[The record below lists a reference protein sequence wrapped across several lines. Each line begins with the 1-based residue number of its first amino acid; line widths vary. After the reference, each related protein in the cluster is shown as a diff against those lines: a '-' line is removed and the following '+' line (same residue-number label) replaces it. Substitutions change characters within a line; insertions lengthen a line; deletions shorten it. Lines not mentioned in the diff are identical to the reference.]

1 MYSAGDSCKSNRNA
15 NEAFANCE
23 TGTLMLNWVI
33 GKRSGRRPRSVRRKP
48 SYEEAKRIAV
58 SPDARARTD
67 LASVEY
73 LEPEFLYYLASDESP
88 AVRRSVATN
97 ESTPLQADRILAHD
111 ADEEV
116 RCELARKI
124 GRLVPS
130 LTPDETD
137 HLTEM
142 AMEVLEVLARD
153 DLPRVRATIAEEIK
167 RADNAPPSVVNRLAR
182 DIEEIVSAPV
192 LEYSPLLSD
201 ADLLDIIAGGCA
213 SGVLAALARRHGLS
227 EKVSA
232 ALAET
237 RDVNAVA
244 SLLGNKSAQ
253 ISEEVLDLIAVHSE
267 NVVEWHAPMVN
278 RETLPARV
286 VRRIATFVSAALLD
300 TLIERHR
307 DQADLVDTLRKT
319 VRKRIE
325 QGDLVG
331 ADENWEPAEERARL
345 AYEQGQLNEQS
356 VLDALKEGDKAFV
369 RYALVHL
376 SGLDFTT
383 VSRLLNANSAKAATA
398 VAWKAGLSMDAAEAL
413 QLQVARI
420 RPSQALRATPD
431 GRYPIRQDDL
441 TWYLEC
447 VTT

>member
-1 MYSAGDSCKSNRNA
+1 
-15 NEAFANCE
+15 
-23 TGTLMLNWVI
+23 MLNWVL
-33 GKRSGRRPRSVRRKP
+33 GKRSGRDQASRRPKP
-48 SYEEAKRIAV
+48 AYEEAKRIAA
-58 SPDARARTD
+58 SPDVRARADMATAED
-67 LASVEY
+67 

-88 AVRRSVATN
+88 VVRRSVAVN
-97 ESTPLQADRILAHD
+97 EGTPLQADRILARD
-111 ADEEV
+111 VDEGV

-130 LTPDETD
+130 LTQDETD
-137 HLTEM
+137 RLTEM
-142 AMEVLEVLARD
+142 AMEILEILAQD

-167 RADNAPPSVVNRLAR
+167 RADNAPPGVVNRLAR

-201 ADLLDIIAGGCA
+201 GDLLDIVAGGCA
-213 SGVLAALARRHGLS
+213 GGALAALARRHGLS

-232 ALAET
+232 AVAET

-267 NVVEWHAPMVN
+267 DVVEWHAPMVN
-278 RETLPARV
+278 RETLPSRV

-300 TLIERHR
+300 ALIEKHR
-307 DQADLVDTLRKT
+307 DQADLVDALRKT

-325 QGDLVG
+325 RGDLVG
-331 ADENWEPAEERARL
+331 AGEDWEPAEERARL
-345 AYEQGQLNEQS
+345 AHERGQLTEQAI
-356 VLDALKEGDKAFV
+356 LEALKDGDKAFV

-376 SGLDFTT
+376 SGLDFPT

-398 VAWKAGLSMDAAEAL
+398 LAWKAGLSMDAAEAI
-413 QLQVARI
+413 QIQVARI
-420 RPSQALRATPD
+420 MPNQALRATPD
-431 GRYPIRQDDL
+431 GRYPMSREDL